1 MTQEEDANDQ
11 KPVRFRA
18 TTMKMED
25 LTGKVAVVTGAS
37 SGIGEAAARLLAA
50 EGVHVILSAR
60 RRERIEALA
69 QELGDK
75 ATAVVADVTDADQV
89 RTLFDTVRARFGGL
103 DLLFNNAGVGIFD
116 RFTDSAPEDWRRM
129 IDANI
134 HGVLNCT
141 RAAIPLMKG
150 RPGAMISSVSST
162 GGRYGVEGWSVYSAT
177 KFAIVG
183 FHDAL
188 RKELGLEGIRV
199 SVIEPG
205 AVWTEFG
212 HNVPEEAL
220 RERRANLDALTAAD
234 VAQALVYA
242 FAQHPRVLVE
252 EILVRP
258 VKQVA
263 P

>member
-1 MTQEEDANDQ
+1 
-11 KPVRFRA
+11 
-18 TTMKMED
+18 MKMQD
-25 LTGKVAVVTGAS
+25 LTDKVAVVTGAS
-37 SGIGEAAARLLAA
+37 SGIGEAAARLLVA
-50 EGVHVILSAR
+50 EGMHVILSAR

-69 QELGDK
+69 EDLGDK
-75 ATAVVADVTDADQV
+75 ATAVTADVADADQV
-89 RTLFDTVRARFGGL
+89 RALFDKIRAWFGGL
-103 DLLFNNAGVGIFD
+103 DLLFNNAGLGVFG
-116 RFTDSAPEDWRRM
+116 RFASSMPEDWRRM

-134 HGVLNCT
+134 YGVLNCT
-141 RAAIPLMKG
+141 HAAIPLMKG

-162 GGRYGVEGWSVYSAT
+162 GGRYGVEGWSVYCAT
-177 KFAIVG
+177 KFAVNG
-183 FHDAL
+183 LHDAL

-212 HNVPEEAL
+212 HNVPQEAL
-220 RERRANLDALTAAD
+220 QERREILDALTAED

>member
-1 MTQEEDANDQ
+1 M
-11 KPVRFRA
+11 
-18 TTMKMED
+18 MKMQD

-37 SGIGEAAARLLAA
+37 SGIGEAAARLLVS
-50 EGVHVILSAR
+50 EGVRVYVAAR
-60 RRERIEALA
+60 RQERVDTLVK
-69 QELGDK
+69 ELGPL
-75 ATAVVADVTDADQV
+75 ATAVSLDVRDEAQV
-89 RTLFDTVRARFGGL
+89 RHLFERVRVEHGGL
-103 DLLFNNAGVGIFD
+103 DLLFNNAGLGLHGQFAD
-116 RFTDSAPEDWRRM
+116 TESAAWREQ
-129 IDANI
+129 IDVN
-134 HGVLNCT
+134 VLGLMNCT
-141 RAAIPLMKG
+141 HAAIPLLRG
-150 RPGAMISSVSST
+150 RPGSMISSVASV
-162 GGRYGVEGWSVYSAT
+162 GGRYGVPGWSVYCAT
-177 KFAIVG
+177 KFAVVG

-188 RKELGLEGIRV
+188 RKELGNDGIRV

-212 HNVPEEAL
+212 HNIDQQARR
-220 RERRANLDALTAAD
+220 RELDALTPDD